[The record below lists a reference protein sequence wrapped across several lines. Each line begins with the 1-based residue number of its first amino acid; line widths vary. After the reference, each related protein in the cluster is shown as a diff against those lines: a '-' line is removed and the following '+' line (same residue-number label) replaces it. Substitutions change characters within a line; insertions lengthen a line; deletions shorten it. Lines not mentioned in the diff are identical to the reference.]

1 MKKLVSF
8 FLALTLCASLAVPA
22 LAAEFTDVPADHWAY
37 SAIQTAAEKG
47 ITSGYSDG
55 TFKPSAPV
63 TNIQFVVMLSRAF
76 YAEDVAQ
83 WAADAAASKND
94 WWWPNWY
101 ALTRRHLLTGNELF
115 ENRTSLREQGNQ
127 GITRQN
133 MAWLLSDV
141 LSEKGGSATEEQK
154 AGAQAQI
161 ADYASIPAGY
171 QEAVKTAFALGL
183 ITGYSDGTFGGDKT
197 MNRAQGCIVIDRLA
211 QYVGG
216 GSGTGPAVPADDD
229 LTEVPN
235 SPGSTP
241 AGQEASGNAE
251 NGTLTLRDG
260 SAPTEENARKI
271 LETVMAAYPGENWT
285 ADSNRNDMTI
295 LNENRLGGLSEAI
308 RTITRGRTTQDG
320 SSVSLYGGC
329 GGLASMASDAIF
341 GGSGTGGE
349 NFPARKLSSVTE
361 ARTGDVYVHLKNG
374 SVTHLGIIASV
385 GAVTSRTDSRGI
397 SLQITRYDG
406 GGTGGSTDTST
417 SIFDGTKNGGT
428 YEVWTR
434 YPD

>member
-1 MKKLVSF
+1 MKKLASLV
-8 FLALTLCASLAVPA
+8 LALVLSLGLCVPA
-22 LAAEFTDVPADHWAY
+22 LAAEFSDVPADHWAY

-63 TNIQFVVMLSRAF
+63 TNIQFLVMLSRAF
-76 YAEDVAQ
+76 YGEDVAE
-83 WAADAAASKND
+83 WTVSPAAPKND

-115 ENRTSLREQGNQ
+115 ENRTLLGERGNL
-127 GITRQN
+127 GITRQD
-133 MAWLLSDV
+133 MAWLLADV

-154 AGAQAQI
+154 AGAQVQI
-161 ADYASIPAGY
+161 ADYASIPAEY

-211 QYVGG
+211 QYVGD
-216 GSGTGPAVPADDD
+216 GSGTGPAVSAGDE

-235 SPGSTP
+235 SPSSTP
-241 AGQEASGNAE
+241 AGQEASTSSE
-251 NGTLTLRDG
+251 NEALTLRDG
-260 SAPTEENARKI
+260 SAPTEENVRRI

-285 ADSNRNDMTI
+285 ADSRRNNMTEF
-295 LNENRLGGLSEAI
+295 NGYRLG
-308 RTITRGRTTQDG
+308 
-320 SSVSLYGGC
+320 SVSGAVNSIYGKVSSTYLGC
-329 GGLASMASDAIF
+329 GGLAGMTSDAIF
-341 GGSGTGGE
+341 GGGGTGGE
-349 NFPARKLSSVTE
+349 NFPARKLSNITE
-361 ARTGDVYVHLKNG
+361 ARTGDIYIQYLNG
-374 SVTHLGIIASV
+374 TLIHVGIIASV
-385 GAVTSRTDSRGI
+385 GEATTVTDSRGTR
-397 SLQITRYDG
+397 LQITNYDG
-406 GGTGGSTDTST
+406 GGNGGSTDNMAY
-417 SIFDGTKNGGT
+417 IFSGTKNGGT